1 MFTIKI
7 QIGGKMHQ
15 QEIADFFAKRKEDW
29 LKKKQK
35 ASMGDDAIFELRLEC
50 EKTFSL
56 EEWLPK
62 AAKRAGQISMSTHP
76 CTFSHPSARK
86 NKNGYVTPV
95 ISNGK
100 RTNDGYLRSGNVQVE
115 TDALGNAAVLDVYK
129 FLTLTMDDGVA
140 LIEHI
145 KKDSDIARSLLH
157 IKAQSYETLKNGF
170 MEMIGSSDEVVTS
183 SKIKQVYFPI
193 ESDQYHLLSVL
204 TNSGILFHM
213 RHTID
218 RLRFGDEVKALR
230 EMKRVNKASET
241 GFMEIY
247 DITTIG
253 FGGTKPQ
260 NISVLNNQNG
270 GKAHLLS
277 SMPPVI
283 RKREVRFPKRNFFGE
298 SVRAWELRETF
309 TALDK
314 IFKTG
319 YNNKNIREG
328 RDYRYEQIIDTIMLK
343 LYRVR
348 EAAEEQYFEKSSQLK
363 SHQRI
368 WLLDEKRR
376 LDEDEWLEKLLKE
389 ITAWFVRSFEEIV
402 GKKIIVYGKAEKQNF
417 ADLLETY
424 KEALR

>member
-1 MFTIKI
+1 M
-7 QIGGKMHQ
+7 Q
-15 QEIADFFAKRKEDW
+15 QKEIADFFDE
-29 LKKKQK
+29 
-35 ASMGDDAIFELRLEC
+35 
-50 EKTFSL
+50 EKTDPQL
-56 EEWLPK
+56 WILN
-62 AAKRAGQISMSTHP
+62 AAKDAKQLFMSTHP
-76 CTFSHPSARK
+76 CTFSHPGSRK
-86 NKNGYVTPV
+86 INKKEYVTP
-95 ISNGK
+95 IIAK
-100 RTNDGYLRSGNVQVE
+100 TQKANDGYLRTGNVNVQ
-115 TDALGNAAVLDVYK
+115 TDTLENGIDTLGNAAKIKVFK
-129 FLTLTMDDGVA
+129 FLNLSMNDGLK
-140 LIEHI
+140 LIDHI
-145 KKDSDIARSLLH
+145 KKDSNIAKEVLSSEL
-157 IKAQSYETLKNGF
+157 ASYEELKDGF
-170 MEMIGSSDEVVTS
+170 LEVYGNDNKNITS

-193 ESDQYHLLSVL
+193 ENDQYHLLSLL

-230 EMKRVNKASET
+230 ELKRENKASET

-283 RKREVRFPKRNFFGE
+283 KKREVRFPKRNFFGE

-328 RDYRYEQIIDTIMLK
+328 REYRYEQIIDTIILR
-343 LYRVR
+343 LYSVR
-348 EAAEEQYFEKSSQLK
+348 EAAKEQYIEKNSQLK
-363 SHQRI
+363 SHQKI
-368 WLLDEKRR
+368 WLLDEERR
-376 LDEDEWLEKLLKE
+376 WGEDEWLEKLLKE

-402 GKKIIVYGKAEKQNF
+402 GKKIIVYGKAEKQSF
-417 ADLLETY
+417 VDLLERH